1 MNHYHQRSLEN
12 SKSLEL
18 IQVVIYYYFFCV
30 QKPYCDIPTKK
41 QALLIT
47 VIKGKICYISCEYK
61 KYSAILN
68 QEVFI
73 KSVSMYFLR
82 LIMKCLKTIQDFLYD
97 TFAKCAELHL
107 YKFPNSTLYYHYS
120 Q

>member
-18 IQVVIYYYFFCV
+18 IHVVIYYYFFCV

-47 VIKGKICYISCEYK
+47 VIKGKICYISCEYQ

-68 QEVFI
+68 QEVLI

-82 LIMKCLKTIQDFLYD
+82 LII
-97 TFAKCAELHL
+97 EV
-107 YKFPNSTLYYHYS
+107 S
-120 Q
+120 